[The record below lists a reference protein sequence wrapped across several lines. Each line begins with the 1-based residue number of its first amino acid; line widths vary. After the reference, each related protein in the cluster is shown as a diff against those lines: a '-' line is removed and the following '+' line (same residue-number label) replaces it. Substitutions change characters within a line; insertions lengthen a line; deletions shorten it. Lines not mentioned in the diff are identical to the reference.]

1 VGAYSVM
8 PSGLSSTNY
17 AISFFAG
24 TLTVSKADTT
34 TTLVSNLNPS
44 TYGQS
49 VTFTATVTANAPST
63 INPASTGS
71 VTFKDGSTTLCSAV
85 AIDSGGK
92 ATCAINSL
100 HVAGSAHSITAIYSG
115 DSNYKASPASA
126 VIQPANNAA
135 ACGTR
140 NTRRQDSS

>member
-1 VGAYSVM
+1 M
-8 PSGLSSTNY
+8 TPSGLSSTNY
-17 AISFFAG
+17 AISFHAG

-49 VTFTATVTANAPST
+49 VTFTATATANAPST

-71 VTFKDGSTTLCSAV
+71 VTFNDASTTLCSAV

-100 HVAGSAHSITAIYSG
+100 DVDRKSVA
-115 DSNYKASPASA
+115 
-126 VIQPANNAA
+126 
-135 ACGTR
+135 
-140 NTRRQDSS
+140 